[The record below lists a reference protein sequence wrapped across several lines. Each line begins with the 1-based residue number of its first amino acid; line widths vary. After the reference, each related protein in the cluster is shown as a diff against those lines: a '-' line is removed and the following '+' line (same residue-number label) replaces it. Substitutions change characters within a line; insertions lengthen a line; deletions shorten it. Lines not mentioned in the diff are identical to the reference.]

1 MRNDSF
7 QRTVSKF
14 ENRQRE
20 VRQLLRFFSAL
31 THRFAATQVNEGL
44 DQIFVKLK
52 KKNINPALLGASGN
66 RTLYDFVDNAS
77 IERLQKQTTK
87 EINQMKVRSHHNV
100 PSH

>member
-1 MRNDSF
+1 L
-7 QRTVSKF
+7 RTGNERCV
-14 ENRQRE
+14 NR
-20 VRQLLRFFSAL
+20 VVFSAHSL
-31 THRFAATQVNEGL
+31 NRFAATQINEGL